1 MPDIEKQP
9 MISFKDVS
17 KVYSNQT
24 AAVHGVSLDIHPG
37 EFVSIVGRSGAGKS
51 TLIKMLIAEEQPSHG
66 HIVVDRE
73 DVADIPARLV
83 PYYRR
88 KIGFVFQDFRLL
100 PSRTARENVAFAM
113 EVAGLSNNQINEDV
127 PKILRI
133 VGLGNRAENFPHELS
148 GGEKQ
153 RIAIG
158 RALALRPK
166 IMIADEPTGNLD
178 PIHTWDII
186 NLLVKINELGT
197 LVILA
202 SHDKDIINS
211 LGKRVVSIEKGKII
225 RDEEK
230 GRYML

>member
-1 MPDIEKQP
+1 
-9 MISFKDVS
+9 MITFDNVS
-17 KVYSNQT
+17 KVYTNET
-24 AAVHGVSLDIHPG
+24 RAVHDVNLHIKPS

-51 TLIKMLIAEEQPSHG
+51 TLIKMLIAEERPSHG
-66 HIVVDRE
+66 SIIVDKENVNE
-73 DVADIPARLV
+73 IPPRLI

-88 KIGFVFQDFRLL
+88 KIGFVFQDFKLL
-100 PSRTARENVAFAM
+100 SSRTAKENISFAM
-113 EVAGLSNNQINEDV
+113 EVAGLSNAQIEQDV
-127 PKILRI
+127 PKIMRI
-133 VGLGNRAENFPHELS
+133 IGLGHRADNFPHELS

-211 LGKRVVSIEKGKII
+211 LGKRVISIEKGRII